1 MSLGY
6 NEEDGREGDGVNT
19 SLAAPVMLG
28 EGMQLWYNTDL
39 QPITAMEADEL
50 LKDDLARRIA
60 HTAITTEK
68 GRIEVSTIFLALDHG
83 WNGSVPVL
91 WETMVFGG
99 PDDMEQRRY
108 SSRTAAEA
116 GHAETVTCVKA
127 ALDLEGV
134 AVIAEET
141 FEGAAHG

>member
-1 MSLGY
+1 
-6 NEEDGREGDGVNT
+6 
-19 SLAAPVMLG
+19 
-28 EGMQLWYNTDL
+28 MQLWYNTDL

-50 LKDDLARRIA
+50 LRDDLARRVA
-60 HTAITTEK
+60 HTAITTAN
-68 GRIEVSTIFLALDHG
+68 GRIEVSTIFLVLDHG
-83 WNGSVPVL
+83 WNGSVPIL

-108 SSRTAAEA
+108 SSRAAAVA
-116 GHAETVTCVKA
+116 GHAEAVTCVKT

-141 FEGAAHG
+141 FEGTAHG

>member
-1 MSLGY
+1 
-6 NEEDGREGDGVNT
+6 V
-19 SLAAPVMLG
+19 
-28 EGMQLWYNTDL
+28 
-39 QPITAMEADEL
+39 
-50 LKDDLARRIA
+50 A

-68 GRIEVSTIFLALDHG
+68 GRIEVSTIFLVLDHAMMPG
-83 WNGSVPVL
+83 LLPVL

-108 SSRTAAEA
+108 SSREAAEA
-116 GHAETVTCVKA
+116 GHIETVTCVKT

-141 FEGAAHG
+141 FGGAHVDQ